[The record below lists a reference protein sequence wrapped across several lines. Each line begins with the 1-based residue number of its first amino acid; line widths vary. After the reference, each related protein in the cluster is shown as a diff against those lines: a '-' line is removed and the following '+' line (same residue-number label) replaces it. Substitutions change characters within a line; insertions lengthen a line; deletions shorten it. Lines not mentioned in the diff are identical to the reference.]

1 MKGRKWFST
10 DDVLLRFQYD
20 QALGRKKKL
29 NSNIQFPEELD
40 MSEYLESSQKSVIYC
55 LTGVLM
61 HVGPDANH
69 GHYIAHIQVSVILLS
84 QL

>member
-1 MKGRKWFST
+1 
-10 DDVLLRFQYD
+10 
-20 QALGRKKKL
+20 
-29 NSNIQFPEELD
+29 

-69 GHYIAHIQVSVILLS
+69 GHYIAHIQVSVSFFFSVIMEVLAGT
-84 QL
+84 